1 MRATALSR
9 SGNVQSQKRLMDV
22 ILTAT
27 ATALLLVLIARDDIG
42 MPADMVREDALSAAG
57 FVFAAVSLAH
67 MANT

>member
-1 MRATALSR
+1 MYTISKATD
-9 SGNVQSQKRLMDV
+9 GCDSQLDR
-22 ILTAT
+22 AT

>member
-1 MRATALSR
+1 
-9 SGNVQSQKRLMDV
+9 MDV
-22 ILTAT
+22 ILSLIAAT

-42 MPADMVREDALSAAG
+42 MPADMVREDARSAAG

>member
-1 MRATALSR
+1 
-9 SGNVQSQKRLMDV
+9 MDV
-22 ILTAT
+22 ILSLIAAT

-42 MPADMVREDALSAAG
+42 MPSDMVREDALSAAG